1 MMKNEIAGIE
11 KAEFVGLRAKLY
23 SCKMEYNNICNK
35 CGDKEKLSKT
45 CFDYIM
51 INQKR
56 TRE

>member
-1 MMKNEIAGIE
+1 MKNEIAGIE